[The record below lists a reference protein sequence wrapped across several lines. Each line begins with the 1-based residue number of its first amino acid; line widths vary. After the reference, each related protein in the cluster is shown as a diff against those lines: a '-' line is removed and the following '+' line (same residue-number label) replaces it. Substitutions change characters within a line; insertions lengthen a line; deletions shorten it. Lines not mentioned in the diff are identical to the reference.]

1 MEQRLHRIV
10 AAKEIKDYF
19 SDAKKGTLTL
29 KGALYL
35 EGSLFVEV
43 NGNHKVIKARKEN
56 RDKLILEIAES
67 HIEKIIRAL
76 GSSRS
81 VKMFHPLIRWACRL
95 HPKKKAFILESD
107 EDLYEWR
114 MYSRPRTATEKRA
127 YRRRHYNR
135 DNHESNFFNC
145 CDDIRIEFKRIKL
158 YYMAIKQLAKL
169 QYSEISTAN
178 EYQKLD
184 GRPRKGMT
192 IEKLKRRL
200 RQRGLTE
207 SGNKDALIARLI
219 KADGGKKAVKY
230 PELLNLLLL
239 PREIYHNVSPFT
251 KDSRY
256 SESYSFTIDN
266 SNLLAAEILA
276 AIGNEKVRDILV
288 YITNHTQK
296 EVCNK
301 YLTFGRSVAHDSD
314 YEGHFE
320 GIKNLTTIS
329 LSKMPKLKSDKKTLS
344 VLLKRLESKDLAKR
358 RHAAI
363 ALMDAMDKPDL
374 DILWKVTR
382 TFLEWERD
390 RAKHLREEYGGRY
403 R

>member
-1 MEQRLHRIV
+1 V

-95 HPKKKAFILESD
+95 HPKKEAFILEGD

-127 YRRRHYNR
+127 FLRSRGNGWRDSPEYN
-135 DNHESNFFNC
+135 FKNC
-145 CDDIRIEFKRIKL
+145 CHGIRIEFKRRKL

-169 QYSEISTAN
+169 QYREISTAN
-178 EYQKLD
+178 EYRRLD
-184 GRPRKGMT
+184 GRPRKSMT
-192 IEKLKRRL
+192 IEKLKRKL
-200 RQRGLTE
+200 RERGLRE

-219 KADGGKKAVKY
+219 EADGGKKAVKY

-239 PREIYHNVSPFT
+239 PMESYHNVVSPFA
-251 KDSRY
+251 RRGY
-256 SESYSFTIDN
+256 SDYSFTIDN
-266 SNLLAAEILA
+266 SNLLAADILT
-276 AIGNEKVRDILV
+276 AIANEKVRDILV
-288 YITNHTQK
+288 YITNHTRK

-301 YLTFGRSVAHDSD
+301 YLTLGKSVAYDS
-314 YEGHFE
+314 
-320 GIKNLTTIS
+320 
-329 LSKMPKLKSDKKTLS
+329 SDS
-344 VLLKRLESKDLAKR
+344 
-358 RHAAI
+358 
-363 ALMDAMDKPDL
+363 
-374 DILWKVTR
+374 
-382 TFLEWERD
+382 
-390 RAKHLREEYGGRY
+390 
-403 R
+403 